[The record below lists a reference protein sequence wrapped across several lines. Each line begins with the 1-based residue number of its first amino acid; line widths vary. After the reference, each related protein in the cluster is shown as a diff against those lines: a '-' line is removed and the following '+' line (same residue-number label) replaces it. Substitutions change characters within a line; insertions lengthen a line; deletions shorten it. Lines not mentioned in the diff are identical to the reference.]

1 MYVTQPLLP
10 LLSAEYR
17 VSAAVAGATVSAVV
31 FAIALVSSA
40 YGPLA
45 DALGPKRIM
54 AWGCAALAV
63 ATLACGFAPGFG
75 ALLGLRALQGALVP
89 SVAAVAVAYLGDLSG
104 DRDPGQL
111 VGTYIGATVLG
122 GLCGRV
128 GSGLIAQATSWR
140 TPFFVFAGLTAIASA
155 GLFFALKD
163 VRPREARTTFA
174 QAYRDMGAHLA
185 DRRLLAAFVVAATL
199 FFGFIGLFTYLP
211 YLLSA
216 PPFSLSTGT
225 IAFFYAS
232 YLAGVVA
239 APIAGRISARVPRRL
254 LIAAG
259 FAIAILGTQLT
270 ALSTLG
276 AIATGTVVLC
286 IGMFVAQAVAPAY
299 VNVTARTAKAGA
311 NAVYQAFYYT
321 GAVFGSTLPGLAL
334 ERFGWS
340 GVVWTCT
347 ASLSL
352 GLLAGIALTGDAAPS
367 RGSGVNVMS

>member
-45 DALGPKRIM
+45 DALGHKRTM

-75 ALLGLRALQGALVP
+75 ALVGLRALQGVLVP

-128 GSGLIAQATSWR
+128 GSGLIASVTSWR
-140 TPFFVFAGLTAIASA
+140 TPFFVFAGITAIASA

-163 VRPREARTTFA
+163 VRPREAQKTFA
-174 QAYRDMGAHLA
+174 QAYRDMGAHLT

-225 IAFFYAS
+225 ISFFYAS

-239 APIAGRISARVPRRL
+239 APIAGRISTYVPRRL

-259 FAIAILGTQLT
+259 FAIAIIGTQLT
-270 ALSTLG
+270 AVPALG

-286 IGMFVAQAVAPAY
+286 VGMFVAQAVAPAY

-347 ASLSL
+347 ASLTL
-352 GLLAGIALTGDAAPS
+352 GLLAGLTLKGNADRPPPS
-367 RGSGVNVMS
+367 VPPL